1 MKTPAYNP
9 PVEEDEERTIG
20 ALLAPDYARSH
31 DLRVG
36 DRGAAIPDLDWEG
49 GEGVL
54 ADRPRENLMNA
65 NRTLTQCAESA
76 ARKQTA
82 QMRCSVNHQTR
93 LP

>member
-1 MKTPAYNP
+1 MIFALETAVPRYRISTGREVRVSSVGAARAP
-9 PVEEDEERTIG
+9 EEDT
-20 ALLAPDYARSH
+20 
-31 DLRVG
+31 
-36 DRGAAIPDLDWEG
+36 
-49 GEGVL
+49 L

-82 QMRCSVNHQTR
+82 QMRYSVNHQTR